1 MKIRANITAYYPSNE
16 GVEGGYLDALGNL
29 LDPNHLTCAAPPEIP
44 FHTMIKISDTNTK
57 YDDMTFEVLDRGS
70 AIIIDD
76 KGIYHIDLL
85 MHTKEECNEFGRRMG
100 YIEILEEG
108 DGMSKYKVSIDA
120 GHGLNTPG
128 KRTPKLLK
136 DLIVNG
142 KTLKKKGNII
152 HEFEF
157 NILVAKSLK
166 KALERHGIDVKIV
179 NDVTGK
185 TDTPL
190 STRAS
195 RANAFDSDLHISC
208 HYNAI
213 GSCASFQSRCSGLL
227 VLKTKGCQSKS
238 NKLADCVHNAIKG
251 NYSHTYGVGVD
262 TQWSGFTLA
271 ILRQTKMPAI
281 LIEYGFM
288 DFEKEAMKMLNP
300 SWYNKLAEDTCKGVC
315 DYLGITYKKS
325 NNSKGTQSPSGS
337 SEFKPYI
344 VRVNTDGLNARKGA
358 GVEYDIEC
366 VLNKGVAITIIKE
379 KKAKDGGTWCK
390 ALSGYWCNKKYLDF
404 VRYK

>member
-1 MKIRANITAYYPSNE
+1 
-16 GVEGGYLDALGNL
+16 
-29 LDPNHLTCAAPPEIP
+29 
-44 FHTMIKISDTNTK
+44 
-57 YDDMTFEVLDRGS
+57 
-70 AIIIDD
+70 
-76 KGIYHIDLL
+76 
-85 MHTKEECNEFGRRMG
+85 
-100 YIEILEEG
+100 
-108 DGMSKYKVSIDA
+108 MSKYKVSIDA

-128 KRTPKLLK
+128 KRTPKLLR
-136 DLIVNG
+136 DLVVDG

-179 NDVTGK
+179 NDETGK

-195 RANAFDSDLHISC
+195 RANAFNSDLHISC
-208 HYNAI
+208 HYNAV
-213 GSCASFQSRCSGLL
+213 GSCVSFQTKAKGLL

-281 LIEYGFM
+281 LIEHGFM
-288 DFEKEAMKMLNP
+288 DYEKEAMKMLDP

-315 DYLGITYKKS
+315 NYLGIKYKKS
-325 NNSKGTQSPSGS
+325 NGGNKGTQSSSGS

-344 VRVNTDGLNARKGA
+344 ARVNTDGLNARKGA

>member
-1 MKIRANITAYYPSNE
+1 MKIEAEITAYYPSNE
-16 GVEGGYLDALGNL
+16 GVEGGYYDALGNL
-29 LDPNHLTCAAPPEIP
+29 LDPNYPTCAAPPQIP

-57 YDDMTFEVLDRGS
+57 YDNMTFEVLDRGS
-70 AIIIDD
+70 AIIIDEE
-76 KGIYHIDLL
+76 GIYHIDLL
-85 MHTKEECNEFGRRMG
+85 MHNKEECNEFGRRMG
-100 YIEILEEG
+100 HIEILEEG
-108 DGMSKYKVSIDA
+108 DEVSKYKVSIDA
-120 GHGLNTPG
+120 GHGITTPG

-136 DLIVNG
+136 NLVVDG

-166 KALERHGIDVKIV
+166 KALERHGIEVKIV

-213 GSCASFQSRCSGLL
+213 GSCASFQSRCNGVL
-227 VLKTKGCQSKS
+227 VLKTRGCQSKS
-238 NKLADCVHNAIKG
+238 NKLANCVHNAIKG

-288 DFEKEAMKMLNP
+288 DFEKEAMKMLDP

-315 DYLGITYKKS
+315 NYLGIKYKKS
-325 NNSKGTQSPSGS
+325 NGGNGGTQSPSTNK
-337 SEFKPYI
+337 FKPYI
-344 VRVNTDGLNARKGA
+344 VRVNTDELNIRKEPTMYSDKVG
-358 GVEYDIEC
+358 C
-366 VLNKGVAITIIKE
+366 VKKGDAYTIIKINGNWGFLKSE
-379 KKAKDGGTWCK
+379 LGWIN
-390 ALSGYWCNKKYLDF
+390 LKYCI
-404 VRYK
+404 KIK

>member
-1 MKIRANITAYYPSNE
+1 
-16 GVEGGYLDALGNL
+16 
-29 LDPNHLTCAAPPEIP
+29 
-44 FHTMIKISDTNTK
+44 
-57 YDDMTFEVLDRGS
+57 
-70 AIIIDD
+70 
-76 KGIYHIDLL
+76 
-85 MHTKEECNEFGRRMG
+85 
-100 YIEILEEG
+100 
-108 DGMSKYKVSIDA
+108 MSKYKVSIDA
-120 GHGLNTPG
+120 GHSNVTPG

-213 GSCASFQSRCSGLL
+213 GSCASFQSKCSGVL

-238 NKLADCVHNAIKG
+238 SKLAGCVHNAIKG

-300 SWYNKLAEDTCKGVC
+300 SWYNELAEDTCKGIC

-325 NNSKGTQSPSGS
+325 NSGNGGYAPSTDTK
-337 SEFKPYI
+337 FKPYI

-366 VLNKGVAITIIKE
+366 VLNKGVAITIVEE
-379 KKAKDGGTWCK
+379 KKAKDGGTWCR
-390 ALSGYWCNKKYLDF
+390 ALSKYWVNKKYLDF
-404 VRYK
+404 VCYK

>member
-1 MKIRANITAYYPSNE
+1 MKIEAEITAYYPSNE
-16 GVEGGYLDALGNL
+16 GVEGGYYDALGNL
-29 LDPNHLTCAAPPEIP
+29 LDPNYPTCAAPPQIP

-57 YDDMTFEVLDRGS
+57 YDNMTFEVLDRGS
-70 AIIIDD
+70 AIIIDEE
-76 KGIYHIDLL
+76 GIYHIDLL
-85 MHTKEECNEFGRRMG
+85 MHNKEECNEFGRRMG
-100 YIEILEEG
+100 HIEILEEG
-108 DGMSKYKVSIDA
+108 DEVSKYKVSIDA
-120 GHGLNTPG
+120 GHGITTPG

-136 DLIVNG
+136 NLVVDG

-213 GSCASFQSRCSGLL
+213 GSCASFQSRCNGVL
-227 VLKTKGCQSKS
+227 VLKTRGCQSKS
-238 NKLADCVHNAIKG
+238 NKLANCVHNAIKG

-288 DFEKEAMKMLNP
+288 DFEKEAMKMLDP

-315 DYLGITYKKS
+315 NYLGIKYKKS
-325 NNSKGTQSPSGS
+325 NGGNGGTQSPSTNK
-337 SEFKPYI
+337 FKPYI
-344 VRVNTDGLNARKGA
+344 VRVNTDELNIRKEPTMYSDKVG
-358 GVEYDIEC
+358 C
-366 VLNKGVAITIIKE
+366 VKKGDAYTIIKINGNWGFLKSE
-379 KKAKDGGTWCK
+379 LGWIN
-390 ALSGYWCNKKYLDF
+390 LKYCI
-404 VRYK
+404 KIK

>member
-1 MKIRANITAYYPSNE
+1 
-16 GVEGGYLDALGNL
+16 
-29 LDPNHLTCAAPPEIP
+29 
-44 FHTMIKISDTNTK
+44 
-57 YDDMTFEVLDRGS
+57 
-70 AIIIDD
+70 
-76 KGIYHIDLL
+76 
-85 MHTKEECNEFGRRMG
+85 
-100 YIEILEEG
+100 
-108 DGMSKYKVSIDA
+108 MSKYKVSIDA

-128 KRTPKLLK
+128 KRTPKLLR
-136 DLIVNG
+136 DLVVDG

-179 NDVTGK
+179 NDETGK

-195 RANAFDSDLHISC
+195 RANAFNSNLHISC

-213 GSCASFQSRCSGLL
+213 GSCASFQSKCSGVL

-238 NKLADCVHNAIKG
+238 SKLAECVYNAIKG

-288 DFEKEAMKMLNP
+288 DFEKEAMKMLDP

-315 DYLGITYKKS
+315 NYLGITYKKS
-325 NNSKGTQSPSGS
+325 NDSKEAQASPTDDK
-337 SEFKPYI
+337 FKPYI
-344 VRVNTDGLNARKGA
+344 ARVTTDGLNARKGP
-358 GVEYDIEC
+358 GSEHDIEC
-366 VLNKGVAITIIKE
+366 VLNKGIAITVVAE
-379 KKAKDGGTWCK
+379 VKAKDGGTWCK
-390 ALSGYWCNKKYLDF
+390 CKAGYYTNKKYMEF
-404 VRYK
+404 VRFI

>member
-1 MKIRANITAYYPSNE
+1 MKIRTEFTAYYPSNE
-16 GVEGGYLDALGNL
+16 GVEGGYYDALGNL
-29 LDPNHLTCAAPPEIP
+29 LNPNYPTCAAPPEIP

-76 KGIYHIDLL
+76 EGIYHIDLL
-85 MHTKEECNEFGRRMG
+85 MHTKEECYEFGRRIG
-100 YIEILEEG
+100 YIEIIEG
-108 DGMSKYKVSIDA
+108 GGKAMSKYKVSIDA

-136 DLIVNG
+136 NLIVDG
-142 KTLKKKGNII
+142 KTLKKKGSII

-157 NILVAKSLK
+157 NILVAKLLK

-179 NDVTGK
+179 NDVSGK

-213 GSCASFQSRCSGLL
+213 GSCTSFQSRCNGVL

-238 NKLADCVHNAIKG
+238 SKLANCVHNAIKG

-315 DYLGITYKKS
+315 NYLGITYKKS
-325 NNSKGTQSPSGS
+325 NDGKGTQSPSGS
-337 SEFKPYI
+337 SKYTTGI
-344 VRVNTDGLNARKGA
+344 YKVNTDTLNIRKGPSA
-358 GVEYDIEC
+358 SYDK
-366 VLNKGVAITIIKE
+366 VGAVKKGDAYTIIKVNGNWGYLKSGLGWIHLGYC
-379 KKAKDGGTWCK
+379 KKI
-390 ALSGYWCNKKYLDF
+390 
-404 VRYK
+404 

>member
-1 MKIRANITAYYPSNE
+1 M
-16 GVEGGYLDALGNL
+16 
-29 LDPNHLTCAAPPEIP
+29 
-44 FHTMIKISDTNTK
+44 
-57 YDDMTFEVLDRGS
+57 
-70 AIIIDD
+70 
-76 KGIYHIDLL
+76 
-85 MHTKEECNEFGRRMG
+85 
-100 YIEILEEG
+100 
-108 DGMSKYKVSIDA
+108 
-120 GHGLNTPG
+120 
-128 KRTPKLLK
+128 
-136 DLIVNG
+136 NG

-213 GSCASFQSRCSGLL
+213 GSCASFQSRCNGVL

-238 NKLADCVHNAIKG
+238 SKLAECVYNAIKG

-288 DFEKEAMKMLNP
+288 DFEKEAMKMLDP

-315 DYLGITYKKS
+315 NYLGIKYKKS
-325 NNSKGTQSPSGS
+325 NGGNGGTQSPSTNK
-337 SEFKPYI
+337 FKPYI
-344 VRVNTDGLNARKGA
+344 VRVNTDELNIRKEPTMYSDKVG
-358 GVEYDIEC
+358 C
-366 VLNKGVAITIIKE
+366 VKKGDAYTIIKINGNWGFLKSE
-379 KKAKDGGTWCK
+379 LGWIN
-390 ALSGYWCNKKYLDF
+390 LKYCI
-404 VRYK
+404 KIK